1 MQHESTEE
9 KTIKSIILIGVIFIA
24 SIFFIIPQLIAH
36 GIITPKSVSVR
47 DDLQVSFIKED
58 SCVINIVK
66 GTTREEIMSGAEW
79 CANEN
84 EKSKTD
90 DTQNEI

>member
-1 MQHESTEE
+1 MHDLHEE
-9 KTIKSIILIGVIFIA
+9 KAMKSIILIGIILLASVFI
-24 SIFFIIPQLIAH
+24 IIPQLIAH
-36 GIITPKSVSVR
+36 GIITPKGVSMR
-47 DDLQVSFIKED
+47 EDLQVSFVNEE

-66 GTTREEIMSGAEW
+66 GTTKEEIMSGAEW

-90 DTQNEI
+90 DTVNGI